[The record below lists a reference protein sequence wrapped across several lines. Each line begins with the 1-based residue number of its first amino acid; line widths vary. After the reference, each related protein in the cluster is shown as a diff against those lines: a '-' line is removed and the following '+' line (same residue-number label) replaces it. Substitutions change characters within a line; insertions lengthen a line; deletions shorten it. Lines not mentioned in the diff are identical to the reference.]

1 LFENILFT
9 TENVLSLWNVH
20 VSGYLSVLAK
30 KVNSFVRNTLFPE
43 NIQNSD
49 ERERLKYG

>member
-9 TENVLSLWNVH
+9 TENVLSLWNLR

-30 KVNSFVRNTLFPE
+30 KVNPLVRNALFPE

-49 ERERLKYG
+49 ERERLKHG